1 MNAPLRLRKL
11 TPHQISC
18 RNAISACRG
27 PLEFDWVGGNWQ
39 VVLSPLPEYAAPPDR
54 FCIEAEW
61 GGARVIVR
69 LDSAWIALVEQ
80 AMLDDGALAAMP
92 QLLRLAVLEAA
103 FAQAAGHIEQATR
116 RRLRIVA
123 AGPEP
128 ADCAGMEGFG
138 LECEADGYGVGGE
151 LWVDQAG
158 LGFLAGILR
167 LMPAAQHR
175 TLDETKRWD
184 ALPLTL
190 RFAVG
195 WVDLPTRI
203 LADTVAR
210 DVIMLDECW
219 LREDEEIMVQVG
231 RTSAFRAVV
240 RGTALTVAE
249 KLGEIMADTLESGGL
264 DEPRMLDD
272 VTVRL
277 TFDLGERSVTLG
289 ELKSLAPGFTFD
301 LGRELRRV
309 VTIRANGMPIGE
321 GELVDIDGRVGVSV
335 LTLHRF
341 GE

>member
-1 MNAPLRLRKL
+1 
-11 TPHQISC
+11 
-18 RNAISACRG
+18 
-27 PLEFDWVGGNWQ
+27 
-39 VVLSPLPEYAAPPDR
+39 
-54 FCIEAEW
+54 
-61 GGARVIVR
+61 
-69 LDSAWIALVEQ
+69 
-80 AMLDDGALAAMP
+80 
-92 QLLRLAVLEAA
+92 
-103 FAQAAGHIEQATR
+103 
-116 RRLRIVA
+116 
-123 AGPEP
+123 
-128 ADCAGMEGFG
+128 
-138 LECEADGYGVGGE
+138 
-151 LWVDQAG
+151 VDQAG
-158 LGFLAGILR
+158 LDFLAGVLR
-167 LMPAAQHR
+167 PLATRQDQMRDQIRDRIRDGAREGAQP
-175 TLDETKRWD
+175 WD

-219 LREDEEIMVQVG
+219 LREDDGIMVQVG

-249 KLGEIMADTLESGGL
+249 RLGEIMADTLESGGL

-301 LGRELRRV
+301 LGRDLRRV

-321 GELVDIDGRVGVSV
+321 GELVDIEGRVGVSV